1 MIELML
7 QAERNLAMG
16 QTDEAERLY
25 RRALEGDPR
34 NAIAVV
40 GLARVALARDDE
52 RGAYALA
59 VDALRIDP
67 ENAAALRLESRLH
80 EVFAGRGEPVERE
93 RLVVRAA
100 AAEAARSEQALRELG
115 RETRGAAPG
124 KPDYAPTP
132 GTRFAD
138 TVADSVAEEER
149 PPGLLRRLFGRR

>member
-1 MIELML
+1 VIELML

-16 QTDEAERLY
+16 QTDAAEGLY
-25 RRALEGDPR
+25 RRALQSDPK
-34 NAIAVV
+34 NAIAIV

-52 RGAYALA
+52 RRAYELA

-67 ENAAALRLESRLH
+67 QNAAALRLESRLH

-93 RLVVRAA
+93 RLVVQAA
-100 AAEAARSEQALRELG
+100 AAEAQRSERELHDI
-115 RETRGAAPG
+115 GAATRRAEQG

-138 TVADSVAEEER
+138 VVAEEER
-149 PPGLLRRLFGRR
+149 PPSLLRRLFGRRS

>member
-16 QTDEAERLY
+16 LTDQAEGLY
-25 RRALEGDPR
+25 RRALESDPR
-34 NAIAVV
+34 NAIAAV

-52 RGAYALA
+52 REAYRLA

-67 ENAAALRLESRLH
+67 ENAAALRLESRLY
-80 EVFAGRGEPVERE
+80 EVLAGRGEPIARE
-93 RLVVRAA
+93 PVAVRAA
-100 AAEAARSEQALRELG
+100 AAEADRSRRMLDRA
-115 RETRGAAPG
+115 TRPAQPVGPG

-138 TVADSVAEEER
+138 VMAEETRR
-149 PPGLLRRLFGRR
+149 PSLLRRLFGRRA